1 MWQVEKLG
9 HTTAWGRVH
18 PGSPHSSQSTQGQPQ
33 PEGPMGNPDVEPA
46 QDPLA
51 TITLPRILG
60 HSTEI
65 CHRALHGDR
74 IQASVSDP
82 SS

>member
-1 MWQVEKLG
+1 
-9 HTTAWGRVH
+9 
-18 PGSPHSSQSTQGQPQ
+18 
-33 PEGPMGNPDVEPA
+33 MGNPDVEPA